1 VGLPRILP
9 LFVLP
14 RLPRSARVLGDL
26 DSWREGLELAQIELS
41 EGRADVVV
49 APASRTRDAVAVG
62 AESLVIEGRARVT
75 AGYTAQTVLALPGVE
90 EPEVLVPAGRP
101 GPVAYA
107 FANRQGLRARLARP
121 LLARGLVPP
130 PASPTVVASLYRE
143 PPAFVAAAAE
153 LLPGPVDSWL
163 PVLGRWGDPFSRGVL
178 LLFAPGAV
186 EPGWAL
192 KFARVPGNERP
203 FNLDEQGLGA
213 AAAAGGIAAAHAP
226 RLLGRFAVGRLAA
239 SVETAIP
246 GGRLLPVLTG
256 GAPRAEK
263 LAAVERIAG
272 WIEGIARET
281 RGGPVRDTKR
291 ARVAAAA
298 GAARGLDLLSRLDGV
313 PSVLE
318 HADIWPD
325 NVVVGRDSFGLLDWE
340 AADAAGMPLWDL
352 FYFLTG
358 ALAFVDGT
366 RSEDEQEEHFVQLH
380 RGELPSSP
388 FLFEWT
394 RRVAAAT
401 QVPDEAVG
409 ALATLRLVQLAAEDL
424 THGKRTAAV
433 GAAGGVPLS
442 VRQLERW
449 LADAMLGPGW
459 DRWQA

>member
-9 LFVLP
+9 LFLLP

-26 DSWREGLELAQIELS
+26 DSWRDGLELAQIELS
-41 EGRADVVV
+41 EGRADLVV

-75 AGYTAQTVLALPGVE
+75 AGYSAQAVLALPGVD
-90 EPEVLVPAGRP
+90 EPEVLVPAGRR

-107 FANRQGLRARLARP
+107 FANRQGLRARAARP

-130 PASPTVVASLYRE
+130 PASPTVVASLYSE

-163 PVLGRWGDPFSRGVL
+163 AVLGRWGDPFSRGVL
-178 LLFAPGAV
+178 LLFGPAAV
-186 EPGWAL
+186 EPAWAL

-203 FNLDEQGLGA
+203 FKLDEQGLGA
-213 AAAAGGIAAAHAP
+213 AAAAGGVAAAHAP
-226 RLLGRFAVGRLAA
+226 RLLGRFALGRLAA
-239 SVETAIP
+239 SVETALP
-246 GGRLLPVLTG
+246 GSRLLPVLTG
-256 GAPRAEK
+256 DAPRADK

-272 WIEGIARET
+272 WIEAVARET
-281 RGGPVRDTKR
+281 LGGPVRDTER
-291 ARVAAAA
+291 ARAAAKA
-298 GAARGLDLLSRLDGV
+298 AAARGLELTDRLDGV
-313 PSVLE
+313 RSVLE

-325 NVVVGRDSFGLLDWE
+325 NVVVSRESFGLLDWE
-340 AADAAGMPLWDL
+340 SAEAVGMPLWDL

-366 RSEDEQEEHFVQLH
+366 RSEDEQEEHFVRLF

-394 RRVAAAT
+394 RRVAAAA
-401 QVPDEAVG
+401 QVPDKAVA
-409 ALATLRLVQLAAEDL
+409 ALATLRLVQLAAEDV
-424 THGKRTAAV
+424 THGERTAAV

-442 VRQLERW
+442 LRQLERW
-449 LADAMLGPGW
+449 LADPALGPGW
-459 DRWQA
+459 QRWQA